1 MEHDPIIR
9 TLMDRMKEIHHLNIV
24 LMRRNRKVAQ
34 LRDAHIRRDRA
45 ALLHA
50 SALESIRRTILG
62 WGNRRSDMTER
73 GTVDV
78 AVLQWAQVTEDLS
91 KAIDEINVEANRDVR
106 GKVWPFRR

>member
-9 TLMDRMKEIHHLNIV
+9 TLMDRMKDIHHLNIV

-50 SALESIRRTILG
+50 SALESIRRSMLAASSNPYPG
-62 WGNRRSDMTER
+62 QACAM
-73 GTVDV
+73 
-78 AVLQWAQVTEDLS
+78 LS
-91 KAIDEINVEANRDVR
+91 ENLAKVIEEINTEANRDVR
-106 GKVWPFRR
+106 GNIRRFRR